1 MIDGK
6 WDSFEKRTRGVDSSA
21 CAFMTEQHFDAL
33 MRDRSIVLGIEA
45 DIRAVQTNARLLL
58 NLGAEHGRATRFFAD
73 WPDSDYVGLLDVLK
87 RRARCGTSTGC
98 PRIVRVC

>member
-6 WDSFEKRTRGVDSSA
+6 WDSFEKRSHGVDPSA

-33 MRDRSIVLGIEA
+33 MRDRSIVRNGA
-45 DIRAVQTNARLLL
+45 NIRAVQTNARLLL

-87 RRARCGTSTGC
+87 RRARCGASTGC